1 MQRKK
6 RKGQDLEN
14 KPENTDTLV
23 ETAVST
29 DDKRKKKR
37 GLLLLITLLV
47 LLIAG
52 GSAFFVKHP
61 QKLPQ
66 TLQNA
71 LNLDSAQSDTK
82 QEKASTPGKQESIQI
97 RGYPDVQLK
106 VNATDMHLALENP
119 EGNPCYIQFVI
130 RQVDPKTGAKG
141 EVLYES
147 GDVAPGKFINDQTLA
162 HGFEKGEYPIVIE
175 NHTKSLDKSHTA
187 MNGMDVN
194 TKLIVN

>member
-1 MQRKK
+1 M
-6 RKGQDLEN
+6 EN

-23 ETAVST
+23 ETAGST

-47 LLIAG
+47 LLMVG

-82 QEKASTPGKQESIQI
+82 QEKASTPAKQESIQI

-106 VNATDMHLALENP
+106 VQATDMHLALENP
-119 EGNPCYIQFVI
+119 KGNPCYIQFTI

-162 HGFEKGEYPIVIE
+162 HGFEQGEYPIVIE

-187 MNGMDVN
+187 MNGMDVH